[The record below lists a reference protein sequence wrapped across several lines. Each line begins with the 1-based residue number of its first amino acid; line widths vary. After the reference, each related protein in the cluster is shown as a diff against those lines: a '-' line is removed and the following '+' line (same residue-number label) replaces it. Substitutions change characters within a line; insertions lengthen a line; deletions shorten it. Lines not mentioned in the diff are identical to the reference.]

1 MIKKNEGNIIIAII
15 AMKKIMTI
23 FLGPFLTTYFIKTS
37 QESIADLSIYYI
49 FSYLIL
55 AISSFIVA
63 ALIKNKFKIGMFRIG
78 VILNF
83 AYIISIILLKENLVN
98 HLGIISLMYGI
109 SAGAYW
115 FPYNLFLINKI
126 DNQDRTEYTVKSK
139 IVSSII
145 AISCPV
151 LLGSLITIT
160 NYELT
165 ALIILFVSLVQIF
178 LSFLLTPE
186 KESDFSKFHLIKTWK
201 KLKNNEQIR
210 KIYLVEF
217 FIGMNVSDGSLGV
230 LMTILIFNSF
240 KTNLNLGVITSLTTI
255 LSIIALRIYGKIYK
269 NKNDKNIIILSSVL
283 PIITVLIMLIYQ
295 NNITLIL
302 YNICYVLF
310 TSLLSLTRDIRLLN
324 ISNSKIVNKDNQCEF
339 VSIRECILN
348 LGRMFSYGLL
358 LLVGIMN
365 NEILMKFTLV
375 ILTLSIFITGLNI
388 SKIPKNDS

>member
-1 MIKKNEGNIIIAII
+1 M
-15 AMKKIMTI
+15 
-23 FLGPFLTTYFIKTS
+23 
-37 QESIADLSIYYI
+37 
-49 FSYLIL
+49 
-55 AISSFIVA
+55 
-63 ALIKNKFKIGMFRIG
+63 
-78 VILNF
+78 
-83 AYIISIILLKENLVN
+83 
-98 HLGIISLMYGI
+98 
-109 SAGAYW
+109 
-115 FPYNLFLINKI
+115 
-126 DNQDRTEYTVKSK
+126 
-139 IVSSII
+139 
-145 AISCPV
+145 
-151 LLGSLITIT
+151 
-160 NYELT
+160 
-165 ALIILFVSLVQIF
+165 FVSLVQIF

>member
-1 MIKKNEGNIIIAII
+1 
-15 AMKKIMTI
+15 MKKIMTI

-145 AISCPV
+145 GISCPV

-255 LSIIALRIYGKIYK
+255 LSIIALRIYGKIY
-269 NKNDKNIIILSSVL
+269 KNDKNIIILSSVL

>member
-1 MIKKNEGNIIIAII
+1 MIKKNEGNIIIAIS

>member
-1 MIKKNEGNIIIAII
+1 M
-15 AMKKIMTI
+15 
-23 FLGPFLTTYFIKTS
+23 
-37 QESIADLSIYYI
+37 
-49 FSYLIL
+49 
-55 AISSFIVA
+55 
-63 ALIKNKFKIGMFRIG
+63 
-78 VILNF
+78 
-83 AYIISIILLKENLVN
+83 
-98 HLGIISLMYGI
+98 
-109 SAGAYW
+109 
-115 FPYNLFLINKI
+115 
-126 DNQDRTEYTVKSK
+126 
-139 IVSSII
+139 
-145 AISCPV
+145 
-151 LLGSLITIT
+151 
-160 NYELT
+160 
-165 ALIILFVSLVQIF
+165 FVSLVQIF

-269 NKNDKNIIILSSVL
+269 NKNDNNIIILSSVL